1 MKIINYL
8 KNLLNILKKKRNFK
22 YNKYKKFIYY
32 KCVNFD
38 KFWIAGGMTSILLLP
53 TSLLYIVYNYFII
66 NVIKI

>member
-38 KFWIAGGMTSILLLP
+38 KF
-53 TSLLYIVYNYFII
+53 
-66 NVIKI
+66 